1 MHNLLFVMHLNT
13 GGKQMEV
20 ITGQLY
26 KHFKGDLYK
35 VLHIAIHSE
44 TGEKLVIYQA
54 TYDETKI
61 YARPYDMFVSK
72 VDKDKYPNVDAEYR
86 FTLFEEKQGISG
98 IDPDVLKF
106 LDASSASDRIIILQ
120 SMKEK
125 VSHDMLSAM
134 AYSMD
139 IVLKDG
145 TVEERYDELINCL
158 YLKERFEG
166 ARLRG

>member
-1 MHNLLFVMHLNT
+1 
-13 GGKQMEV
+13 MEV
-20 ITGQLY
+20 IIGQLY
-26 KHFKGDLYK
+26 KHFKGNLYK
-35 VLHIAIHSE
+35 VLNIATHSE

-54 TYDETKI
+54 THDESKV
-61 YARPYDMFVSK
+61 YARPYDMFISK
-72 VDKDKYPNVDAEYR
+72 VDKDKYPDVEAEYR
-86 FTLFEEKQGISG
+86 FTLFEEKQGMAG
-98 IDPDVLKF
+98 IDPDVLRF

-120 SMKEK
+120 SIKEK
-125 VSHDMLSAM
+125 VNQDMLTTM